1 MPHRVDTRD
10 KRGRDDV
17 WLLIELALL
26 SATVILPDL
35 LRPGLRLV
43 FCGTAAGTASAK
55 AGAYYAGPGNRF
67 WPILAT
73 VGLTPRRFRPD
84 EFPLLDGLGIGLTDL
99 VKHACGNDA
108 ELPAQAWDVEGFC
121 QRMKLHTPA
130 VIAFT
135 SKRAAAEVFHC
146 ATGRIAYGEQ
156 DDRLGASRLF
166 VLPSPSGLAC
176 RSWDPL
182 PWQALAVAVTKI

>member
-1 MPHRVDTRD
+1 MSESR
-10 KRGRDDV
+10 
-17 WLLIELALL
+17 L
-26 SATVILPDL
+26 SVASVILPDL

-67 WPILAT
+67 WPILAA

-84 EFPLLDGLGIGLTDL
+84 EYPLLDDLAIGLTDL
-99 VKHACGNDA
+99 VKQACGNDS
-108 ELPAQAWDVEGFC
+108 ELPAEGWDIEGFR
-121 QRMKLHTPA
+121 QRMALHAPA

-135 SKRAAAEVFHC
+135 SKRAAAEVFRC
-146 ATGRIAYGEQ
+146 ATGKIAYGEQ
-156 DDRLGASRLF
+156 GERLGASRLF

-176 RSWDPL
+176 RSWDER
-182 PWQALAVAVTKI
+182 PWQALAALLAKENHLQINDLA